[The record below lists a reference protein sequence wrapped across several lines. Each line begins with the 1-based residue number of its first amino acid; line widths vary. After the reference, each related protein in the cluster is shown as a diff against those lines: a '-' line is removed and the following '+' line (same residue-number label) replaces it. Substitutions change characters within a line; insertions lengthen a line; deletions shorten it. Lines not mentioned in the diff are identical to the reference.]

1 MDTIIVYA
9 DDAQY
14 AQPLLQSMAQAP
26 TAGRTHWIIVA
37 CAPRVTH
44 RVSKFASNR
53 SRENWRNKWA
63 DKLFESSAPLLEPT
77 AGKLTTLLAKGPL
90 AEVLADL
97 QAQHGEHVQVVDLRR
112 PKLAESSVAVL
123 PCILPKLGG
132 TLAGLGAI
140 WTMLL
145 GEALAA

>member
-14 AQPLLQSMAQAP
+14 AQPFLQSMAQAP
-26 TAGRTHWIIVA
+26 NAARTHWIIVA

-44 RVSKFASNR
+44 RVSKFVSNR

-63 DKLFESSAPLLEPT
+63 EKLFQSVGLLLQPT
-77 AGKLTTLLAKGPL
+77 AGQLTTLLAKGPL
-90 AEVLADL
+90 AELLTEL
-97 QAQHGEHVQVVDLRR
+97 QAEHGEQVQVMDLRR
-112 PKLAESSVAVL
+112 PKIAEPTIAERSSIV
-123 PCILPKLGG
+123 PRLGS

-140 WTMLL
+140 WTVLL